1 MSAAAVPAGQ
11 AFLDER
17 PSLAQRLR
25 PVEGWS
31 SVIALAILGLTLGWS
46 LDDAGWVPLA
56 EGSTAYLP
64 WLGVAAALVG
74 VGLAKL
80 GWGRLGV
87 DLAGGILGGLL
98 MPLIAGN
105 IVLGSTP
112 VAGGPIDAVLA
123 RYQTSAQVAIRVWDD
138 LVVAGQPFTS
148 QFGHYHMIFG
158 GIVWAAGIVAATSV
172 VVRHRPLDA
181 VVVTGLLLL
190 TNMALTA
197 HDQLAILVAFSVAA
211 LTLLIRS
218 HLLEEQLTWVRRR
231 IGDPGSVTGL
241 YVPGGATFVVAAVL
255 GSLVLT
261 NLASSAPLQGVW
273 TDMPQ
278 RLNAITQFVQRFA
291 PGGGDTRGIG
301 PVGFGPN
308 AVTNG
313 LWAPDASRVAFVAHV
328 SADAPS
334 MKWKAGDYA
343 VYTLYGWDWG
353 TTHTINRSAQAPLLA
368 GTRDDPALGV
378 ATTPVQVTIDPQA
391 YVDASVLSPTTIDR
405 LDRQST
411 VVGVG
416 DENAFTTVQISGGGS
431 YTLDALIPQVGDTA
445 TGLTE
450 ARLRAAGR
458 NYPTD
463 ITDVYLQVPQNA
475 IGSAAQAVLD
485 QVEAELGGKDT
496 AEAHPYDLAKAM
508 QAYLRDPSHFGYST
522 DVRDEVRRSCDGI
535 STVECFA
542 RIREGYCE
550 YYASTM
556 AILLRAAHVPTRV
569 AYGFLPGTRTADG
582 SETVPASAA
591 HWWVEVYFPN
601 SGWVEFDPTGGNGA
615 TPEVL
620 PSGAP
625 VTPAPRTQIPS
636 AVPGGSGDDIGPG
649 QSHGAGGGGTT
660 GPTSTSSGPFIV
672 IGTLLLIAIVVVGVS
687 ARRRGPRRAMH
698 PDQAWGGLGRL
709 AGRFGFG
716 PRPQQTVYEYAGAL
730 GDLVP
735 GAKVEVGTVARAK
748 VEVAYGRRELGEDR
762 MRTVGDAYRRLRLA
776 VVRAGLARRLRRRR

>member
-1 MSAAAVPAGQ
+1 MTAAAVPAGQ
-11 AFLDER
+11 AFEE
-17 PSLAQRLR
+17 PTGAARLR

-31 SVIALAILGLTLGWS
+31 TVAALALLGLTFGWS
-46 LDDAGWVPLA
+46 LDDAGWVPFQ

-64 WLGVAAALVG
+64 WLGVASALLG

-80 GWGRLGV
+80 GWGRLRV
-87 DLAGGILGGLL
+87 DVVGAIVGGLL

-105 IVLGSTP
+105 IVLGSAP
-112 VAGGPIDAVLA
+112 VPGGPLDAILA
-123 RYQTSAQVAIRVWDD
+123 RYQASGQVAIKVWND

-148 QFGHYHMIFG
+148 QYGHYHMVFG
-158 GIVWAAGIVAATSV
+158 ALVWAAGLSAASSVIV
-172 VVRHRPLDA
+172 RRRPLDA
-181 VVVTGLLLL
+181 IVVLGLLLL

-197 HDQLAILVAFSVAA
+197 HDQLAILVAFSIGA

-218 HLLEEQLTWVRRR
+218 HLLDEQLTWVRRR
-231 IGDPGSVTGL
+231 IGDPGSVTTL

-278 RLNAITQFVQRFA
+278 RLNAISQLVQRFA

-313 LWAPDASRVAFVAHV
+313 LWAPDVSRIAFVAHL
-328 SADAPS
+328 SPDAPS
-334 MKWKAGDYA
+334 VKWKAGDYA
-343 VYTLYGWDWG
+343 VYNLYGWDWG

-378 ATTPVQVTIDPQA
+378 DTTPLQITVDPQA
-391 YVDASVLSPTTIDR
+391 YVDASVLSPATINR
-405 LDRQST
+405 LDRAST
-411 VVGVG
+411 VVAVG
-416 DENAFTTVQISGGGS
+416 EENALTTVQISGGGS
-431 YTLDALIPQVGDTA
+431 YSLEALIPNVGDTA

-463 ITDVYLQVPQNA
+463 ITNTYLQVPPNA
-475 IGSAAQAVLD
+475 IGTAAQAVLD
-485 QVEAELGGKDT
+485 QVEAELGGKDV

-508 QAYLRDPSHFGYST
+508 QAYLRDPSHFGYAT
-522 DVRDEVRRSCDGI
+522 DVRDEVRRQCDGI

-550 YYASTM
+550 YYASEM
-556 AILLRAAHVPTRV
+556 AVLLRAAGVPTRV
-569 AYGFLPGTRTADG
+569 AYGFLPGSRAADG
-582 SETVPASAA
+582 TETVPASAA

-636 AVPGGSGDDIGPG
+636 AVPGGSGDDLGPG

-660 GPTSTSSGPFIV
+660 GPTSTSSGPFVV
-672 IGTLLLIAIVVVGVS
+672 IGVLLLLAIAVVAFA

-716 PRPQQTVYEYAGAL
+716 PRPQQTVYEYAGSL

-735 GAKVEVGTVARAK
+735 GSRVEVGTVARAK
-748 VEVAYGRRELGEDR
+748 VEVAYGRHELGEDR
-762 MRTVGDAYRRLRLA
+762 MRSVGDAYRRLRLA
-776 VVRAGLARRLRRRR
+776 VLRAGVARRLRRRR